1 MYFDW
6 TYVIFVLPCA
16 IFAMWASAKVNST
29 YAKYSKV
36 YSKKNI
42 SAQDACRQILD
53 ANGLYDIRIGRVAGN
68 LTDHYS
74 PKDNVINLSD
84 SVYGSTSVAAIGVAC
99 HEAGHAIQHAVG
111 YQPIK
116 IRNAIVPITNIG
128 SSLAIPLILLGFL
141 FPANGVPVLSY
152 VGLGCFFFAVIFQLV
167 TLPTEFDASNR
178 ALKALSSGGYL
189 TSEELNGSKQVLM
202 AAALTYVAA
211 LATALAQFL
220 RLLVIVNSRN
230 NKR

>member
-16 IFAMWASAKVNST
+16 IFAMWASSRVNST
-29 YAKYSKV
+29 YKKYSKV

-42 SAQDACRQILD
+42 KAQDACRQILD
-53 ANGLYDIRIGRVAGN
+53 ANGLYNIRIGRVSGN

-74 PKDNVINLSD
+74 PNENVINLSD
-84 SVYGSTSVAAIGVAC
+84 SVYNSSSVAAIGVAC

-111 YQPIK
+111 YKPIK
-116 IRNAIVPITNIG
+116 LRNAIVPITNIG
-128 SSLAIPLILLGFL
+128 SNLAIPLILLGFL
-141 FPANGVPVLSY
+141 FPSNGVPWLSY

-167 TLPTEFDASNR
+167 TLPTEFDASSR
-178 ALKALSSGGYL
+178 ALKALANGGYL
-189 TSEELNGSKQVLM
+189 DSEELNGSKQVLQ

-211 LATALAQFL
+211 LATALGQFL
-220 RLLVIVNSRN
+220 RLLTIVNSRN